1 MTVQAPS
8 SAALT
13 TELVPFAGGW
23 EPNRNRYCIW
33 IVTPQNYTH
42 SHAFDEVALALQG
55 AFEELGGSA
64 PVVRDLADFTG
75 RTPIIFGGNL
85 LPKQAI
91 SILPPDSVVVNLE
104 QVSDDSAWLKTD
116 YMEIMQAFPVID
128 YSPRNRDNLA
138 AKGIT
143 HAQVLGVG
151 YSPVLSRIPVAAE
164 KDIDVLFYG
173 STNERRLMI
182 LKALHSKGIRV
193 VPLFNVY
200 GAERDAAIARA
211 KIVINIH
218 HYSSNVFEIVRVSY
232 LLANGACVVT
242 EGNPRDPDVQPFLS
256 GLAVTPYE
264 DLVAR
269 CRALLADDA
278 ARQRMAEAGLAAIKA
293 LPQSK
298 MLMGLIDANSAA
310 A

>member
-1 MTVQAPS
+1 MTEQLSSGAAPT
-8 SAALT
+8 AGP
-13 TELVPFAGGW
+13 VPFAGGW
-23 EPNRNRYCIW
+23 EHNRNRYCIW

-64 PVVRDLADFTG
+64 PIVRDLAGFGG
-75 RTPIIFGGNL
+75 RVPIIFGGNL
-85 LPKQAI
+85 LPRQVI
-91 SILPPDSVVVNLE
+91 SVLPPDSVVVNLE
-104 QVSDDSAWLKTD
+104 QVSDDSAWLQRD
-116 YMEIMQAFPVID
+116 YMDIMRAFPVVD
-128 YSPRNRDNLA
+128 YSRRNRDNLA

-143 HAQVLGVG
+143 HAQLLGIG
-151 YSPVLSRIPVAAE
+151 YSPVLTRIAPAPE

-173 STNERRLMI
+173 STNERRLVI
-182 LKALHSKGIRV
+182 LKALHSQGIRV

-200 GAERDAAIARA
+200 GPERDVAIARA

-232 LLANGACVVT
+232 LLANSACVVT

-269 CRALLADDA
+269 CRALLADEDA
-278 ARQRMAEAGLAAIKA
+278 RRTMAEAGLAAIRTM
-293 LPQSK
+293 PQSK
-298 MLMGLIDANSAA
+298 MLMDLMEANAA